1 MEGHMKP
8 ADRVCAVAIVAV
20 LLLAA
25 TLSARAQGT
34 PEERSACIGDA
45 FRFCS
50 ADIPNVPQIE
60 SCLISNVSLLSPP
73 CKAEFSPA
81 GKSRLHRRHFD

>member
-1 MEGHMKP
+1 MKP
-8 ADRVCAVAIVAV
+8 ADCASAAAIVAV

-25 TLSARAQGT
+25 TLPARAQGT
-34 PEERSACIGDA
+34 PEERSACISDA

-81 GKSRLHRRHFD
+81 GKTKLHRKHFD

>member
-1 MEGHMKP
+1 MKP
-8 ADRVCAVAIVAV
+8 SDRVSVTAMVTI

-34 PEERSACIGDA
+34 PEERSACISDA

-50 ADIPNVPQIE
+50 ADIPDVPQIE
-60 SCLISNVSLLSPP
+60 SCLISNVNLLSPP

-81 GKSRLHRRHFD
+81 GKSKLHRRHFDR

>member
-1 MEGHMKP
+1 MKP
-8 ADRVCAVAIVAV
+8 ADRISVTAIAAV

-34 PEERSACIGDA
+34 PEERSACINDA

-60 SCLISNVSLLSPP
+60 SCLISNVNLLSPP
-73 CKAEFSPA
+73 CKAEFSPT
-81 GKSRLHRRHFD
+81 GKSKLDRRHFDR